1 MTPLVGDRLESTK
14 LEKSQLSTPDIQIS
28 ANKLHKRLEQIIGGS
43 KNAQQWFATPHPFLD
58 GKTPQSLLDQG
69 KFKTVD
75 YIIHAI
81 EVGQPL

>member
-1 MTPLVGDRLESTK
+1 MSHST
-14 LEKSQLSTPDIQIS
+14 LEKTQLSTPDIKIS
-28 ANKLHKRLEQIIGGS
+28 ANKLHKRLEQIIGDS
-43 KNAQQWFATPHPFLD
+43 ENAKRWFNTPHPFLD

-75 YIIHAI
+75 YIIYAI

>member
-1 MTPLVGDRLESTK
+1 MTFIVGDRLQSTK
-14 LEKSQLSTPDIQIS
+14 LEKPQFSTPDIQIS
-28 ANKLHKRLEQIIGGS
+28 ANKLHKRLEQVIGGS
-43 KNAQQWFATPHPFLD
+43 ENAKQWFNTPHPFLN
-58 GKTPQSLLDQG
+58 GKTPQSLLNQG